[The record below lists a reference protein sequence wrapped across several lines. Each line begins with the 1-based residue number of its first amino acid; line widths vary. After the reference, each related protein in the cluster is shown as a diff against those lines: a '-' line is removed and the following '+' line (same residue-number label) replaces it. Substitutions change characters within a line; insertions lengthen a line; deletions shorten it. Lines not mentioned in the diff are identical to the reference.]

1 LGILEGQVAIV
12 TGGANGIGAA
22 CCELFVREGA
32 HVIIADVDDRGS
44 DLAEKLSVFREV
56 KFVHTDVG
64 REDDVRHLV
73 QVAEREFGRLD
84 CMLNNAAISGTFGGI
99 EHVSLMEFDQVV
111 NVVLRGVFLGM
122 QCAAP
127 MMKRQKSGSI
137 INMASVAGFQAGYG
151 GHVYSATKS
160 AVMQL
165 TRTVAMELG
174 EHGIRVNSICPGAV
188 ATQIF
193 GKAIGLSDEL
203 ANANE
208 LLMPVLARSQPIPRA
223 CTTNDIA
230 EAAVWFASDASG
242 FINGHSLTIDGGMT
256 GGMQWSAGQK
266 IRDQIRDALTRAG
279 SLTR

>member
-1 LGILEGQVAIV
+1 LEILEGQVAIV
-12 TGGANGIGAA
+12 TGGSNGIGAA

-32 HVIIADVDDRGS
+32 RVIIADVDDRGS
-44 DLAEKLSVFREV
+44 ALAEKLSRIGNVI
-56 KFVHTDVG
+56 FVRTDVG
-64 REDDVRHLV
+64 REDNIKHVVH
-73 QVAEREFGRLD
+73 VAEQEYGRLD
-84 CMLNNAAISGTFGGI
+84 CIVNNAAISGTFDGI
-99 EHVSLMEFDQVV
+99 ESISLAEFDQVV
-111 NVVLRGVFLGM
+111 NVVLRGVFLGI

-127 MMKRQKSGSI
+127 MMKRQKFGSI

-160 AVMQL
+160 AVIQL

-193 GKAIGLSDEL
+193 GRAIGLADDL

-223 CTTNDIA
+223 CSTNDIA
-230 EAAVWFASDASG
+230 EAALWLASDAAG
-242 FINGHSLTIDGGMT
+242 FVNGHSLTIDGGMT
-256 GGMQWSAGQK
+256 GGMHWSSGQK
-266 IRDQIRDALTRAG
+266 RRDQIRDALTRAG
-279 SLTR
+279 NMPR